1 MQTSI
6 CWWAFATSTKR
17 KVVTVNTKR
26 LALMGLT
33 ALALLTPSAAQAA
46 IDEVRVFT
54 KGYL

>member
-1 MQTSI
+1 MKGFTS
-6 CWWAFATSTKR
+6 
-17 KVVTVNTKR
+17 VNTKR

-33 ALALLTPSAAQAA
+33 AFTLLAPSAARAA